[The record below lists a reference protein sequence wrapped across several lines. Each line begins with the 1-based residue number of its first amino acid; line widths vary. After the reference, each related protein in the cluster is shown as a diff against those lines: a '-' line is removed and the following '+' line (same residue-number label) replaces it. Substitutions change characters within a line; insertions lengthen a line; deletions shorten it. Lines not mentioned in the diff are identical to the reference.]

1 VLALRHLL
9 TLALVVTV
17 ALSLAGHA
25 LAQEAAADTAKVSL
39 DKGIQLFKDQNYK
52 EAKTALLAADRDK
65 LAKDDL
71 KTLDEYL
78 AKVDPA
84 IRNQQADLEAF
95 NNAEK
100 AVKDQKWT
108 TAREGYAK
116 AAASEYL
123 QPAMKKTA
131 QAQLAMVDDRIKKAS
146 TPVAV
151 TPVKP
156 VDVAPPAATAKPVL
170 SPAPVAVV
178 VPQPTPRPL
187 AQVPAES
194 ITPEQSAI
202 LNRVAFERN
211 LRQQK
216 LDIEFNKQMALADEY
231 LKAPKSTA
239 DFTAA
244 SDAVRAANNTV
255 ENNRTVLTDKQ
266 YRDYKRRVDAQLTFI
281 TNTQNGWEEQAV
293 IRQKHEM
300 DQKAREKEFA
310 AKKEKDAEIERRV
323 QAAVVMIKQYDFAG
337 ALKMT
342 NEILNMDPRNKW
354 ALDNQLILQQ
364 YATVRGEAKANDIR
378 IVEEQKQFVGIREAE
393 IPWDE
398 IVKHPANWLEITKSR
413 ERFTPTAT
421 VESEGDRATRQLL
434 QRPLLGVDFQELQ
447 FQKAIQWLTDSTGA
461 NITVNWTALEAAGIN
476 KDALVTLHLKNVKF
490 ETVLRQLLDV
500 AGGVTPLGYVIE
512 DGVIKIST
520 KEDLAKN
527 TITRTYDINDLMVRV
542 PNFAAPELDL
552 NSTSSCNS
560 GGNSGGGLFGGGSS
574 SSSNGSSSSNNGGEE
589 NIPTK
594 SEIVQKLITMISTS
608 VDPDSWREPLGS
620 GTVGSI
626 SEIQGQLVI
635 TQTQE
640 NHARIAELISRLRE
654 AQAMQISIE
663 ARFIAVSSG
672 FLESIGLDLNVYFNL
687 GSSLG
692 GNLVR
697 DPATGAVVQPQPDSD
712 PFTGVF
718 VPNTSTP
725 SGWGPG
731 FPGSNKFTPI
741 GVVQNTSGF
750 TNMIG
755 QGTGVGTEVTAPS
768 LSIGGSF
775 LDDIQ
780 VDFLVQAT
788 QASSYTRTLTAP
800 RITLFNGQRAFV
812 QVITEQ
818 AYISGYTPVV
828 SENVSGNQPQ
838 VSFIPSGSSLD
849 VEGTISADR
858 RYVTL
863 TVRPEVTRLV
873 QLINVPI
880 NTGGAAGGAGSN
892 TAFIQLPI
900 VAIQR
905 LETTVTV
912 PDRGTLL
919 LGGQRLASQI
929 EREQGVPILSKI
941 PIINRLFTNRGMV
954 RDEQTLL
961 ILIKPTII
969 IQRETEEAAFPGMNQ

>member
-1 VLALRHLL
+1 
-9 TLALVVTV
+9 
-17 ALSLAGHA
+17 
-25 LAQEAAADTAKVSL
+25 
-39 DKGIQLFKDQNYK
+39 
-52 EAKTALLAADRDK
+52 
-65 LAKDDL
+65 
-71 KTLDEYL
+71 
-78 AKVDPA
+78 
-84 IRNQQADLEAF
+84 
-95 NNAEK
+95 
-100 AVKDQKWT
+100 
-108 TAREGYAK
+108 
-116 AAASEYL
+116 
-123 QPAMKKTA
+123 M
-131 QAQLAMVDDRIKKAS
+131 
-146 TPVAV
+146 
-151 TPVKP
+151 
-156 VDVAPPAATAKPVL
+156 
-170 SPAPVAVV
+170 
-178 VPQPTPRPL
+178 
-187 AQVPAES
+187 
-194 ITPEQSAI
+194 
-202 LNRVAFERN
+202 
-211 LRQQK
+211 
-216 LDIEFNKQMALADEY
+216 
-231 LKAPKSTA
+231 
-239 DFTAA
+239 
-244 SDAVRAANNTV
+244 
-255 ENNRTVLTDKQ
+255 
-266 YRDYKRRVDAQLTFI
+266 
-281 TNTQNGWEEQAV
+281 
-293 IRQKHEM
+293 
-300 DQKAREKEFA
+300 
-310 AKKEKDAEIERRV
+310 
-323 QAAVVMIKQYDFAG
+323 
-337 ALKMT
+337 
-342 NEILNMDPRNKW
+342 
-354 ALDNQLILQQ
+354 
-364 YATVRGEAKANDIR
+364 
-378 IVEEQKQFVGIREAE
+378 
-393 IPWDE
+393 
-398 IVKHPANWLEITKSR
+398 
-413 ERFTPTAT
+413 
-421 VESEGDRATRQLL
+421 
-434 QRPLLGVDFQELQ
+434 DFQDLQ

-542 PNFAAPELDL
+542 PNFAAPELIL
-552 NSTSSCNS
+552 NASSSSSNGSSNS
-560 GGNSGGGLFGGGSS
+560 GGLFGGGSS
-574 SSSNGSSSSNNGGEE
+574 SDNTSSSNNGGEE

-594 SEIVQKLITMISTS
+594 SEIVQKIITMISTS

-697 DPATGAVVQPQPDSD
+697 DPATGAVVSPQPDSD

-731 FPGSNKFTPI
+731 FPGNNKFTPI

-800 RITLFNGQRAFV
+800 RITLFNGQRAYV
-812 QVITEQ
+812 QVTTEQ
-818 AYISGYTPVV
+818 AYISGYTPIV
-828 SENVSGNQPQ
+828 SENVTGNQPQ

-849 VEGTISADR
+849 VEATISSDR
-858 RYVTL
+858 RYVTM
-863 TVRPEVTRLV
+863 TVRPTVTRLV

-900 VAIQR
+900 IAVQA
-905 LETTVTV
+905 LETTVNV

-954 RDEQTLL
+954 RDEQTLI

-969 IQRETEEAAFPGMNQ
+969 IQRESEEAAFPGMNQ